1 MRWQRKPRHPNRRES
16 GHMEAELRPSPC
28 KSTTSRVF
36 NSIDIT
42 HQKYRVA
49 ARVNPRYETGMRNLG
64 PQRERPS
71 TSQRAFWQGF
81 FATLPLQVATLPFGM
96 LFGIVAVET
105 GLDPAQ
111 IAGFTLIVL
120 AGASSLVAMELI
132 QEQVPAMLVILTGA
146 VVNLRMA
153 IYSAALV
160 PHWEGAGW
168 WPRFAA
174 GYFLNDQT
182 YAVPLRAYETDA
194 LPGLRERLA
203 YFFGSG
209 FCCIPCWSTTVLL
222 GVMLGAQVPESWGL
236 EMATPALF
244 LALAA
249 PMVRTPAHAV
259 AMAVAMGSALLVGGL
274 PKGLDVISA
283 AGLGI
288 MAGCLMARV
297 TGREVT

>member
-1 MRWQRKPRHPNRRES
+1 MDQRVRPN
-16 GHMEAELRPSPC
+16 PC

-36 NSIDIT
+36 KFFDIP
-42 HQKYRVA
+42 HQRYRLAGGVKPGYA
-49 ARVNPRYETGMRNLG
+49 GGMRDFG
-64 PQRERPS
+64 DDRSGTR
-71 TSQRAFWQGF
+71 RAFWQGF
-81 FATLPLQVATLPFGM
+81 VATLPLQLATLPFGM

-105 GLDPAQ
+105 GLDAGQ
-111 IAGFTLIVL
+111 IAGFTLIVM

-132 QEQVPAMLVILTGA
+132 QDQVPALLVILTGA

-160 PHWEGAGW
+160 PHWEGAGGW
-168 WPRFAA
+168 SRFAA

-182 YAVPLRAYETDA
+182 YAVPLRAYEAGA
-194 LPGLRERLA
+194 LRSLRERLA

-209 FCCIPCWSTTVLL
+209 CCCIPCWSFTVLM
-222 GVMLGAQVPESWGL
+222 GVVLGARVPDSWGL

-259 AMAVAMGSALLVGGL
+259 AMAVSMGAALMVGGL
-274 PKGLDVISA
+274 PKGLDVIVA

-288 MAGCLMARV
+288 VAGCTVMRL
-297 TGREVT
+297 TGRGRP